1 MKASVVIPAYNEE
14 LTIENVI
21 DACRGSLLIDEIIV
35 VNDGSE
41 DKTAL
46 LAEKAG
52 AQVLSYGKNMGK
64 AYAIVFGAKHAKN
77 NVLLLLDAD
86 LLGLS
91 TKHVE
96 SLILPV

>member
-21 DACRGSLLIDEIIV
+21 DACRGSLFIDEIIV

-41 DKTAL
+41 DKSSL

-52 AQVLSYGKNMGK
+52 AKVLSYGDRKS
-64 AYAIVFGAKHAKN
+64 V
-77 NVLLLLDAD
+77 V
-86 LLGLS
+86 
-91 TKHVE
+91 
-96 SLILPV
+96 